1 MISKTKP
8 FMPHAS
14 CLGPIT
20 NPETVQPTCH
30 NEATPREVFDSTLG
44 GGKGG
49 QTSTSTG
56 EDELLRRE
64 PPNYKI
70 GHDKIKLT

>member
-1 MISKTKP
+1 
-8 FMPHAS
+8 MPHAS
-14 CLGPIT
+14 CLGQKT

-49 QTSTSTG
+49 QTSISTE
-56 EDELLRRE
+56 EDKLLRRE
-64 PPNYKI
+64 PEEPQIHVEKTTIHKRQNVK
-70 GHDKIKLT
+70 